1 MVKFYTFFGL
11 VASTF
16 LLISFSPNPPDGKT
30 GAPGDSFCQEC
41 HNSTN
46 PPNDGT
52 ITVEGFPENITP
64 LDTYQLTVV
73 NRNTIGDAVRGG
85 FQMTILGPFNTKA
98 GKMERPS
105 ANSAIANAM
114 GRQYFEHHPAV
125 EYPDSNVLRWT
136 VNWIAP
142 ELTGSGVIT
151 WYISGNIANG
161 DFKETGDRIVNA
173 TGKGT
178 IILSA
183 AEDISSQQPLL
194 YPNPGNDD
202 IFVSF
207 KDNVSPDG
215 LVVFYDLTGTQAGEA
230 PLKQG
235 RIHCPDLLSGLYIL
249 EIHQGVNSSVT
260 KWSKQ

>member
-1 MVKFYTFFGL
+1 MVKFYTFLGL

-30 GAPGDSFCQEC
+30 GAPGDGFCQEC
-41 HNSTN
+41 HNSGT
-46 PPNDGT
+46 PMNDGT

-85 FQMTILGPFNTKA
+85 FQMTILGPFNTKV

-105 ANSAIANAM
+105 ANSAVANAM

-136 VNWIAP
+136 VDWIAP
-142 ELTGSGVIT
+142 NLAGSSVIT

-161 DFKETGDRIVNA
+161 DFDNTGDRIVNA
-173 TGKGT
+173 MGKGT

-183 AEDISSQQPLL
+183 TEDATANQPTL

-202 IFVSF
+202 IVVTF
-207 KDNVSPDG
+207 KDNPSPDG
-215 LVVFYDLTGTQAGEA
+215 QVVFYNLMGAKVNEA
-230 PLKQG
+230 PLRQG
-235 RIHCPDLLSGLYIL
+235 RIQCPDLLTGLYII
-249 EIHQGVNSSVT
+249 EIQQEERSFVA
-260 KWSKQ
+260 KWSKL